1 MEENKTLMSRRI
13 RSILLV
19 CNSYDSFSLE
29 EDGRLDVQ
37 IAREYADLNL
47 SNPPRVHRA
56 ASTAEAL
63 DRLAAGERFDV
74 ALTMYYEGSV
84 NVFDFADSAKKYD
97 PAMPVVLLSSFSR
110 EIYRRIEETACSS
123 IDYVFCWNY
132 NTDLIIAIIKLLED
146 SLNADSDILEH
157 GVQAI
162 LLVEDSIKYYSTYL
176 QALYSMVLQ
185 QNTEA
190 IKDALNEQQ
199 QIQRKRSR
207 PKILL
212 ATNYQDAASMYEKY
226 K

>member
-1 MEENKTLMSRRI
+1 MSRRI

-123 IDYVFCWNY
+123 IDYVF
-132 NTDLIIAIIKLLED
+132 
-146 SLNADSDILEH
+146 
-157 GVQAI
+157 
-162 LLVEDSIKYYSTYL
+162 
-176 QALYSMVLQ
+176 
-185 QNTEA
+185 
-190 IKDALNEQQ
+190 
-199 QIQRKRSR
+199 
-207 PKILL
+207 
-212 ATNYQDAASMYEKY
+212 
-226 K
+226 